1 MSGSEDGERMLWV
14 NNGTLMKS
22 PRLSRV
28 NSGSHTHLISKEMED
43 QQMLDVQLQIADGG
57 NSSRRKEHSS
67 EISRMLRYLM
77 SKVELMENKRTSKF
91 IQLMEES
98 TNSGILSTLMN
109 GRVSQSRENSMK
121 SSAFTLKETS
131 TLCLNCQAIDISI
144 LSTTG
149 IWSSRFKME
158 ERLKSGT
165 SINNL

>member
-1 MSGSEDGERMLWV
+1 MVPTMSGSEDGERMLWV

-28 NSGSHTHLISKEMED
+28 NNGSHIPLIFKETED
-43 QQMLDVQLQIADGG
+43 QQMLDVQLQTADGG
-57 NSSRRKEHSS
+57 NSSRRKEPSS

-77 SKVELMENKRTSKF
+77 SKVELMESKRISKF

-109 GRVSQSRENSMK
+109 GRVSQLRENSMR

-131 TLCLNCQAIDISI
+131 TLSPLYQAND
-144 LSTTG
+144 T
-149 IWSSRFKME
+149 
-158 ERLKSGT
+158 
-165 SINNL
+165 